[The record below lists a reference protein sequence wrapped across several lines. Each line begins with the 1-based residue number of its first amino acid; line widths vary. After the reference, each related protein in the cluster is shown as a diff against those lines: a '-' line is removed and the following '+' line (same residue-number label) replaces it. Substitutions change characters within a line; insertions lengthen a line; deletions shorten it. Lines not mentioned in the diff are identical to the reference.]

1 MRIRFIA
8 VPLWIILLASVMA
21 PSIQGTNLPDPIE
34 PLDSETPVP
43 NGWVN
48 FTTYDKGFFSGIGN
62 GDMFYVGEHFVIRN
76 QTALESFW
84 ANHSNSPAPTNIS
97 WGTDMVL
104 AAIQG
109 WVTTCCESYIE
120 FTKAYR
126 DGDNL
131 TVWIFRSY
139 EHGMLPVISDPYHII
154 VIENVPNVEFIDPIF
169 VNDFFPPHGSISING
184 GDEWTNSTSVVLYL
198 DFFDDMSGVSKI
210 RLSNDGIWDTEPWET
225 PQWIKPWTLESG
237 DGIQSVYYQIID
249 NAGHQSITYLDHIT
263 LDTTPPTLVITIN
276 DGSLW
281 TNSVSAT
288 LNIASWDNG
297 SGVSQVRCSNDGV
310 WDTEQWEALES
321 YKHWNLTSGDGLK
334 IVWCQLMDNAHN
346 TFEALTA
353 VGLDTVPPTGYVY
366 DPSPG
371 SIQSSMSFVVSWGG
385 FDFDSGIAVYD
396 VQYRDGASGTWSDWM
411 LQTPLTSALFGPT
424 SPVNPQDGH
433 TYYFRAKA
441 KDIAGNTGDYSG
453 GLGDTYV
460 IMDLKALDTNPPIIT
475 NLLPSNSSV
484 TNDDTP
490 TIYAEYYDSS
500 GINVGSVLL
509 QVDGIDVTSSALV
522 TSSSVVYVPTTP
534 LSEGSH
540 QAYVSLRDNSANSN
554 EASILWGFSVE
565 SSLADATPPVITDLL
580 PLDNS
585 AIEDSTPTISARYG
599 DFSGIDIS
607 SVILKLDGEE
617 VTISASITQYGVTY
631 GVTVEL
637 ADGRHLVYLEVR
649 DGSSN
654 RNKASRYW
662 SFTVMNQ
669 DDADIDGLPDDW
681 EIINLGDLS
690 MGGNEDPDLDGLT
703 NLEEFYLGTDPL
715 DGDTDADG
723 IRDGDDPNPLVP
735 RVTERGGFQEPW
747 LWALVLLSA
756 VLMVVMIVLILK
768 FRTGK
773 EEDSERERTL

>member
-1 MRIRFIA
+1 MRFRFI
-8 VPLWIILLASVMA
+8 VLPLWIILLASVMA
-21 PSIQGTNLPDPIE
+21 PSIQGTNLPDPIV

-48 FTTYDKGFFSGIGN
+48 FTTYDRGFFSGIRY
-62 GDMFYVGEHFVIRN
+62 GDMYYVGEHFVIRN
-76 QTALESFW
+76 QTAWESFW
-84 ANHSNSPAPTNIS
+84 ANHSGSPAPTNIS

-131 TVWIFRSY
+131 TVWIYRSY
-139 EHGMLPVISDPYHII
+139 QHGMLQVISNPYHII

-169 VNDFFPPHGSISING
+169 INDFFPPQGSISING
-184 GDEWTNSTSVVLYL
+184 GDEWTNSTSVVLNL
-198 DFFDDMSGVSKI
+198 DFYDDSSGVSMV
-210 RLSNDGIWDTEPWET
+210 RYSNDGIWDTEPWET
-225 PQWIKPWTLESG
+225 PQWIKPWTLEPG
-237 DGIQSVYYQIID
+237 DGIKSVYYQIID
-249 NAGHQSITYLDHIT
+249 NAGHQSITYLDYIT

-281 TNSVSAT
+281 TNSVFVT
-288 LNIASWDNG
+288 LNIASWDNV
-297 SGVSQVRCSNDGV
+297 SGVSQIRFSDDGV
-310 WDTEQWEALES
+310 WDTEQWEALGS
-321 YKHWNLTSGDGLK
+321 YRNWNLTSGDGLK

-366 DPSPG
+366 DPPPG

-411 LQTPLTSALFGPT
+411 LQTPLTSALFGPI

-433 TYYFRAKA
+433 TYCFRARA

-460 IMDLKALDTNPPIIT
+460 IMDLQALDTNPPIISS
-475 NLLPSNSSV
+475 LLPSNSSV
-484 TNDDTP
+484 TNDNTP
-490 TIYAEYYDSS
+490 TIYAEYYDPS

-522 TSSSVVYVPTTP
+522 TSSSVVYIPTTP

-540 QAYVSLRDNSANSN
+540 QAYVSLRDSSVNSN
-554 EASILWGFSVE
+554 EASVLWRFSVE
-565 SSLADATPPVITDLL
+565 TSLPDTTPPVITDLR

-585 AIEDSTPTISARYG
+585 ANEDSTPTISARYG

-607 SVILKLDGEE
+607 SVILRLDGND
-617 VTISASITQYGVTY
+617 VTSSASVTQYGITY
-631 GVTVEL
+631 GATFEL
-637 ADGRHLVYLEVR
+637 RDGLHLVYIEVR
-649 DGSSN
+649 DNSSN
-654 RNKASRYW
+654 RNKAIRYW
-662 SFTVMNQ
+662 SFTVIYQ
-669 DDADIDGLPDDW
+669 DDIDLDGLPDDW
-681 EIINLGDLS
+681 EMMKLGDLS
-690 MGGNEDPDLDGLT
+690 MDGSDDPDHDGLT
-703 NLEEFYLGTDPL
+703 NLQEYNLRTDPL
-715 DGDTDADG
+715 DDDTDGDG
-723 IRDGDDPNPLVP
+723 IGDRDDPNPLVP
-735 RVTERGGFQEPW
+735 KPAEKGVLEEPW
-747 LWALVLLSA
+747 LWVLILLVV
-756 VLMVVMIVLILK
+756 VLVASLVVLILK

-773 EEDSERERTL
+773 EEDLEQEEDA